1 MSVSVSA
8 VFVSLSVFLTTA
20 VARAAPGNVEAWQ
33 HTATLR
39 APTPVP
45 FAGFG
50 GAVDIDGDTCVIGA
64 PEQPG
69 GGFAYVF
76 TRSPTGIWFLQSVLS
91 PADPGGKFG
100 TVVAVEGDRIA
111 VGAPIHFHEPIGGA
125 GAVFVFE
132 RSGTTWTQKAELL
145 ASDPHSNDSF
155 GGSVALDGDT
165 LVVAAGGGDG
175 VVANTGC
182 VYVFTHA
189 GGVWTEAVKLFAAD
203 GSAGDA
209 YGTSV
214 ALDGDTLLVGTPR
227 DSDLGTLA
235 GAAYV
240 LTGSGA
246 TWTQQ
251 TKLFASDA
259 SAFDGFG
266 GVSLSGD
273 TAAIGAPT
281 ANPMASSEIGA
292 VYVFTRTGA
301 TWTEQAALHAPDAEP
316 DDRFGVGLEVKGDR
330 LVATALFND
339 AMGNAS
345 GAAYVFERNAAT
357 WTQTA
362 KLIPTDGSASD
373 DDTMGAV
380 GLSGDTLIV
389 GAHGDGGIPSVT
401 QSGSAFAFRLRLQ
414 PGTPFCFGDDNSEAI
429 HCPCN
434 ATVTGAPFAGCRNSA
449 HNEGAWL
456 SAIGTTS
463 PNSVTFVCRFL
474 PQNAFCVLLRSAT
487 ANPAGQ
493 VFGDGVRCLQYGDF
507 LFLPQSFQAVG
518 SIASTSV
525 HDVAPGQ
532 TRHYQVMY
540 RDPTPSCAPATF
552 NISNAYTI
560 VW

>member
-1 MSVSVSA
+1 MSVRA
-8 VFVSLSVFLTTA
+8 VFVSLSVFLATA

-39 APTPVP
+39 APKPVV

-50 GAVDIDGDTCVIGA
+50 SAVDIDGDTCVIGA

-111 VGAPIHFHEPIGGA
+111 IGAPSHFHEPTGNSGGA
-125 GAVFVFE
+125 AFVFE
-132 RSGTTWTQKAELL
+132 RSGTTWTQQAELL

-281 ANPMASSEIGA
+281 ANPMAGSEIGA
-292 VYVFTRTGA
+292 VYIFTRTGGI
-301 TWTEQAALHAPDAEP
+301 WTEQAALHAPDAEP
-316 DDRFGVGLEVKGDR
+316 HDRFGTGLEVEGDR

-345 GAAYVFERNAAT
+345 GAAYVFERSAAT

-401 QSGSAFAFRLRLQ
+401 QSGSAFAFRLKLQ
-414 PGTPFCFGDDNSEAI
+414 PGTPFCFGDNHSETL

-434 ATVTGAPFAGCRNSA
+434 SSGVTGAPFAGCRNSA
-449 HNEGAWL
+449 HIEGGWL
-456 SAIGTTS
+456 SATGTTS
-463 PNSVTFVCRFL
+463 PNTVLFTCRFL
-474 PQNAFCVLLRSAT
+474 PSNALCMLLRGGLADPGGHIFEDGIRCI
-487 ANPAGQ
+487 A
-493 VFGDGVRCLQYGDF
+493 FGGVR
-507 LFLPQSFQAVG
+507 SEKRIFQAVG
-518 SIASTSV
+518 SVASTTTQS
-525 HDVAPGQ
+525 VAPGQ
-532 TRHYQVMY
+532 TVHYQVVY
-540 RDPTPSCAPATF
+540 RDAANYCTPAAR